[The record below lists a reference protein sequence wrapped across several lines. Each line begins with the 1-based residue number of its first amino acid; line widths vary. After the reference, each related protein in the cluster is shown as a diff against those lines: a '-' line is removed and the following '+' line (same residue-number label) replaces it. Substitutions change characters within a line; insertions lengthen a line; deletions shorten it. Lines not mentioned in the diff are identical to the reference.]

1 MIQFSYLRKRGVGYI
16 TGISEETRYYNK
28 GFEKIY
34 NFATV
39 NGALSTGPLEN
50 RGRKVVLLTSV
61 RSEDGL

>member
-1 MIQFSYLRKRGVGYI
+1 MGYI

-28 GFEKIY
+28 GLEKIY